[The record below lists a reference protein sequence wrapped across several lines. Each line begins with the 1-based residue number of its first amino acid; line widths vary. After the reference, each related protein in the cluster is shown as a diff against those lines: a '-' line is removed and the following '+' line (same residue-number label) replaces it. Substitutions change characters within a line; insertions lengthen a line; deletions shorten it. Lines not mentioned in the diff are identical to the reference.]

1 MNTDTEIVIFLA
13 AQAGM
18 LIWILSRHDAEIK
31 NLKGWIGSVAHQGS
45 VNGRNLGVL
54 QGINDEKKNESGD

>member
-1 MNTDTEIVIFLA
+1 MDKDSAIILFLL
-13 AQAGM
+13 AQAGA

-45 VNGRNLGVL
+45 VNGRSLGVL
-54 QGINDEKKNESGD
+54 EGINDEKKNESGN